1 MKKNN
6 YLIVLITLLVFSCKK
21 ESEKISSKLENN
33 ARIYLSTELTK
44 EKDFEKIDSLRILK
58 VDSLTEKQQANFYYG
73 YLDGRFQRH
82 SDLAKLNSD
91 QAKLQMELSG
101 LAGSRDNTVAKMHL
115 EDSNKSLDSATY
127 YENKMNKIFQNR
139 NKYDSIKPK
148 FLGGNFLLQVTNK
161 NKTVK
166 RDSIYLTFDLNGNII
181 DNNEMLKISN
191 QTFK

>member
-1 MKKNN
+1 MKKNSS
-6 YLIVLITLLVFSCKK
+6 LLFLITLLLFSCKK
-21 ESEKISSKLENN
+21 ESEKISSNLENN
-33 ARIYLSTELTK
+33 ARIYLSTELAK
-44 EKDFEKIDSLRILK
+44 EKDFEKIDSLKILK
-58 VDSLTEKQQANFYYG
+58 VDSLTEKKQANFYYS
-73 YLDGRFQRH
+73 YLDGRYQHH

-91 QAKLQMELSG
+91 QAKLQIELSS
-101 LAGSRDNTVAKMHL
+101 LAGSSDNTVAKMHL

-127 YENKMNKIFQNR
+127 YENRMNKIFQNR

-166 RDSIYLTFDLNGNII
+166 RDSIYLTFDMNGNII
-181 DNNEMLKISN
+181 DNKEMLKISN